1 MESHAPLL
9 VGMIGITL
17 KKLSKGHFIND
28 FEHRVEVQVDRV
40 IKRYID
46 NPQYSRDLPMTIA
59 YWEAV
64 NLLYSSGHEKLVGN
78 YDHEVEYEN
87 APYTEEEKDVKL
99 VDIKGNMIL

>member
-1 MESHAPLL
+1 MEPHAPPACWYDRQH
-9 VGMIGITL
+9 IEN
-17 KKLSKGHFIND
+17 KGYFIND